1 MMFGGKSNPH
11 FGPFHL
17 LTFVCILADSVRDRR
32 LPAIILIQDPLFQ
45 PSHIKT
51 IPDSEF
57 QQLVDQGQVTD
68 LVVGP
73 DQITGAYK
81 APKGKANTPR
91 GEATTR
97 QEQPKHFVTQRVPE
111 DQAEILAKK
120 GLPTSPVNRDP
131 GVLSCCAGWS
141 LLSASLI
148 WIGIRMALG
157 RGSAA
162 RCRSARAGLVSVEKD
177 IKTTFADVAAVDEP
191 AQGGRL
197 IPRGPAEL
205 RPSRARV
212 PKGVVLAGPP
222 GTGKTLLERAVAGE
236 AGVAFFSISGS
247 EFVEMFVGV
256 GAARVRDVFEPARR
270 RSSFDERDA
279 LGRSRGSSQPGG
291 GGTTRQSRP

>member
-1 MMFGGKSNPH
+1 MDQTRAPDQF
-11 FGPFHL
+11 L
-17 LTFVCILADSVRDRR
+17 VRDVRDRR

-57 QQLVDQGQVTD
+57 QQLVDKGKVTD

-73 DQITGAYK
+73 DQITWAYK

-111 DQAEILAKK
+111 DQTEILAKK

-162 RCRSARAGLVSVEKD
+162 RCRSARAGLVSIEKD
-177 IKTTFADVAAVDEP
+177 IKTTFADVAASMNELKEVVSFLEDPQSYGRLEP
-191 AQGGRL
+191 ASPTAWCWPAPL
-197 IPRGPAEL
+197 GPARRCWNVRL
-205 RPSRARV
+205 RARQAWRSSRSRAQNSSRCSSV
-212 PKGVVLAGPP
+212 SGQPECATSSSRRADDRLSTN
-222 GTGKTLLERAVAGE
+222 GTLSAAPAAAFGRAVA
-236 AGVAFFSISGS
+236 
-247 EFVEMFVGV
+247 
-256 GAARVRDVFEPARR
+256 D
-270 RSSFDERDA
+270 
-279 LGRSRGSSQPGG
+279 
-291 GGTTRQSRP
+291 TTRQSRP